1 MKKVFKVIGVL
12 VLLGIVVGAQYRT
25 DKHHGVDPWLII
37 RNK

>member
-12 VLLGIVVGAQYRT
+12 VLLGIVVGVQYRT
-25 DKHHGVDPWLII
+25 DKHPDVAPWLVI

>member
-12 VLLGIVVGAQYRT
+12 VLLGIVVGVQYRT
-25 DKHHGVDPWLII
+25 DKHHDVAPCLVI

>member
-12 VLLGIVVGAQYRT
+12 VLLGIVVGVQYRT
-25 DKHHGVDPWLII
+25 DKHHDGAPWLVI